1 MKGILKIYHPDE
13 VLKYHIQT
21 SYFKAIYSNKQNFLE
36 VEIITTDEL
45 DHVDD
50 DSLQYDFPQLAIK
63 ISDFPIDEAE
73 LTDKIFEISDD
84 EDYTEVN
91 LYNDE
96 DAQIYQNQ
104 VQVKNNENGDA
115 ELIWQGEIDDFY
127 TQTDAPIK
135 FKLKCLLKQDE
146 IVIDDEA

>member
-13 VLKYHIQT
+13 VLKYHIQS
-21 SYFKAIYSNKQNFLE
+21 SYCKAIYSNKQNFLE

-50 DSLQYDFPQLAIK
+50 DSLQYDFPQLALK
-63 ISDFPIDEAE
+63 ISDFPIEEAE
-73 LTDKIFEISDD
+73 LTDKIFDISDE

-91 LYNDE
+91 LYDDE
-96 DAQIYQNQ
+96 DAQIYLNQ
-104 VQVKNNENGDA
+104 VQIKNNENGDP

-127 TQTDAPIK
+127 TKTDESIK
-135 FKLKCLLKQDE
+135 FKLKCLLKQDD